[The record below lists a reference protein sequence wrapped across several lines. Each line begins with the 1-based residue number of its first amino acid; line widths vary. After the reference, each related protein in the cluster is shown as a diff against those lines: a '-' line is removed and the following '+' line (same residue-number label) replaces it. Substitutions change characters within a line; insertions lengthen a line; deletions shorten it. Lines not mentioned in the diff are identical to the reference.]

1 MPLEAAKVSSKER
14 NARSLIVGGMQQ
26 LWQGKVA
33 KTMALDKSADSGL
46 NACVGVSVSKL
57 LLKELRSGGTS
68 KELIQAA
75 RAVRL

>member
-1 MPLEAAKVSSKER
+1 
-14 NARSLIVGGMQQ
+14 
-26 LWQGKVA
+26 
-33 KTMALDKSADSGL
+33 MALDKSADSGL